1 MNTRLFFWLLRR
13 KRFYFSLAFIG
24 LLVFAYDFLG
34 MRQND
39 FALRQHL
46 QRNPFDYEVTIGV
59 HKDSARKIRYAEIG
73 DASKPLIVFIH
84 GAPSSISFWE
94 TMLTDSVLHLPVDH
108 PDYQPTIKK
117 MIEIVWRDVPMAPLY
132 QPYLDMGMGQDVE
145 GYAYFF
151 HRLLDARRLSI
162 G

>member
-1 MNTRLFFWLLRR
+1 
-13 KRFYFSLAFIG
+13 
-24 LLVFAYDFLG
+24 
-34 MRQND
+34 
-39 FALRQHL
+39 
-46 QRNPFDYEVTIGV
+46 
-59 HKDSARKIRYAEIG
+59 
-73 DASKPLIVFIH
+73 
-84 GAPSSISFWE
+84 
-94 TMLTDSVLHLPVDH
+94 
-108 PDYQPTIKK
+108 